1 MVIVTMKGRI
11 RKNDGVYVFSIPKS
25 IVEKKYFDCGQ
36 KIVVRMSEYLDSGSL
51 RNIEFIVE
59 R

>member
-1 MVIVTMKGRI
+1 MKGRI